1 MNMDELRLLGLT
13 DERKLCDKEIIT
25 VTPESLK
32 EHFKSPEFAL
42 AKAWAKT
49 NGFEGKKG
57 QVLVVPNARGGIS
70 KVFAGVSNPDDMYE
84 YAAIRSKLPQG
95 TYRFNRSMSAE
106 QMTIAALGWA
116 LDAYDY
122 KRLAEIGSD
131 DPSYKGAVLSV
142 DPSADKEKLER
153 EVGGT
158 AFVRSLVNMPAN
170 KLTTD
175 ELARIAS
182 NLLDKTAAH
191 SAFNAAAKVT
201 KGADLLRSDYPLIHT
216 VGRASDNKP
225 QLVDFIWGDD
235 RNPKLTL
242 VGKGIVFD
250 TGGLGIKPGNSMRDM
265 KKDMGGA
272 AHVIALA
279 KMIMDANLPV
289 RLRVMV
295 PIAENSIN
303 GNAYRPGDVMQSRT
317 SKTTGKSISI
327 ENEHT
332 DAEGRLVMADCLIDA
347 ADEKPDLLIDFATLT
362 GAQRVAHGLE
372 IGGIMGTDKTMLR
385 TLEDIGEA
393 QGDWLA
399 SLPLHERYRAALH
412 SPFADCKSGG
422 GQAGTIAAALFLR
435 QFTEGAKDWLHFDI
449 SAWNPASKPGRPYGG
464 EALGLRTVYQYLEKK
479 YKP

>member
-1 MNMDELRLLGLT
+1 MNMEELGLLGLT
-13 DERKLCDKEIIT
+13 DVRKLCDKEIIT
-25 VTPESLK
+25 VTPESLE

-42 AKAWAKT
+42 AKKWAQT
-49 NGFEGKKG
+49 NGFTGKKG
-57 QVLVVPNARGGIS
+57 QVLIVPNARGQIS

-95 TYRFNRSMSAE
+95 TYRFNKDMTPE

-122 KRLAEIGSD
+122 KRLAEISGD
-131 DPSYKGAVLSV
+131 EDYNGAVLSV
-142 DPSADKEKLER
+142 DASADAQAIER
-153 EVGGT
+153 DVVAT
-158 AFVRSLVNMPAN
+158 CFVRSLVNMPAN
-170 KLTTD
+170 QLTTD
-175 ELARIAS
+175 ELAKIAS
-182 NLLDKTAAH
+182 NLLNKTAAN
-191 SAFNAAAKVT
+191 SAFNASAKIT
-201 KGADLLRSDYPLIHT
+201 KGDDLLSQDYPLIHT
-216 VGRASDNKP
+216 VGRASDHKP
-225 QLVDFIWGDD
+225 QLVDFVWGDE
-235 RNPKLTL
+235 RHPKLTL

-272 AHVIALA
+272 AHVLALA

-303 GNAYRPGDVMQSRT
+303 GNAYRPGDVMQSRV
-317 SKTTGKSISI
+317 SKTSGKSVAI

-347 ADEKPDLLIDFATLT
+347 ADEKPDMLIDFATLT

-372 IGGIMGTDKTMLR
+372 IGGIMGTDKQMLR
-385 TLEDIGEA
+385 DLEDMGEEN
-393 QGDWLA
+393 GDWLA
-399 SLPLHERYRAALH
+399 SLPLHERYRPALS

-422 GQAGTIAAALFLR
+422 GQAGTITAALFLK
-435 QFTEGAKDWLHFDI
+435 QFTKSAKDWLHFDI

-464 EALGLRTVYQYLEKK
+464 EALGLRTMYQYLEKK
-479 YKP
+479 YRP